1 MGVLNKN
8 QKTKLNFIDNDDT
21 DSKTAKN
28 LNELNKSGRGAK
40 KKGKVGRPKM
50 DESKKQTK
58 RPLLIQL
65 SDEQKAKL
73 EEKAKKANLS
83 MNAYIIVKLFGVD

>member
-1 MGVLNKN
+1 MGVLNK
-8 QKTKLNFIDNDDT
+8 KPKLNFIDNDDT
-21 DSKTAKN
+21 DSKAAKN

-40 KKGKVGRPKM
+40 KKGKVGRPKI
-50 DESKKQTK
+50 DESKKQAK

-83 MNAYIIVKLFGVD
+83 MNAYVIVKLFGVD

>member
-1 MGVLNKN
+1 MGILNKN
-8 QKTKLNFIDNDDT
+8 QKTKLNFIDNDDIE
-21 DSKTAKN
+21 SKAPQN

-50 DESKKQTK
+50 DESKRQTK
-58 RPLLIQL
+58 RTLLIYL

-83 MNAYIIVKLFGVD
+83 MSAYITVKLFGVD

>member
-21 DSKTAKN
+21 DNKTPQN

-40 KKGKVGRPKM
+40 KKVRLGVLKWTKVKGK
-50 DESKKQTK
+50 
-58 RPLLIQL
+58 L
-65 SDEQKAKL
+65 
-73 EEKAKKANLS
+73 
-83 MNAYIIVKLFGVD
+83 NALC

>member
-8 QKTKLNFIDNDDT
+8 QKTKLNFIDNDDIE
-21 DSKTAKN
+21 SKAPQN

-50 DESKKQTK
+50 DESKKQAK

-83 MNAYIIVKLFGVD
+83 MNAYVIVKLFGVD

>member
-1 MGVLNKN
+1 MGVLNK
-8 QKTKLNFIDNDDT
+8 KPKLNFIDNDDIE
-21 DSKTAKN
+21 SKAPQN

-50 DESKKQTK
+50 DESKKQAK

-83 MNAYIIVKLFGVD
+83 MNAYVIVKLFGVD

>member
-21 DSKTAKN
+21 DSKAAKN

-50 DESKKQTK
+50 DESKKQAK

-83 MNAYIIVKLFGVD
+83 MNAYVIVKLFGVD

>member
-8 QKTKLNFIDNDDT
+8 QKPKLNFIDNDDT
-21 DSKTAKN
+21 DSKAAKN

-50 DESKKQTK
+50 DESKRQTK
-58 RPLLIQL
+58 RTLLIYL

-83 MNAYIIVKLFGVD
+83 MSAYITVKLFGVD

>member
-8 QKTKLNFIDNDDT
+8 PKLNFIDNDDT
-21 DSKTAKN
+21 DSKAAKN

-50 DESKKQTK
+50 DESKKQAK

-73 EEKAKKANLS
+73 EEKAKRQI
-83 MNAYIIVKLFGVD
+83 YR

>member
-1 MGVLNKN
+1 MGVLNK
-8 QKTKLNFIDNDDT
+8 KPKLNFIDNDDT
-21 DSKTAKN
+21 DSKAAKN

-40 KKGKVGRPKM
+40 KEGKVGRPKM
-50 DESKKQTK
+50 DESKKQAK

-83 MNAYIIVKLFGVD
+83 MNAYVIVKLFGVD

>member
-1 MGVLNKN
+1 MGVLNK
-8 QKTKLNFIDNDDT
+8 KPKLNFIDNDDT

-40 KKGKVGRPKM
+40 KKGKVGRPKI
-50 DESKKQTK
+50 DESKKQAK
-58 RPLLIQL
+58 RHLLIQL

-83 MNAYIIVKLFGVD
+83 MNAYVIVKLFGVD

>member
-8 QKTKLNFIDNDDT
+8 QKPKLNFIDNDDT
-21 DSKTAKN
+21 DSKAAKN

-50 DESKKQTK
+50 DESKKQAK

-83 MNAYIIVKLFGVD
+83 MNAYVIVKLFGVD

>member
-1 MGVLNKN
+1 MGILNKN
-8 QKTKLNFIDNDDT
+8 QKTKLNFIDNDDIE
-21 DSKTAKN
+21 SKAPQN

-40 KKGKVGRPKM
+40 KKGKGGRPKM
-50 DESKKQTK
+50 DESKRQTK
-58 RPLLIQL
+58 RTLLIYL

-83 MNAYIIVKLFGVD
+83 MSAYIIVKLFGVD

>member
-1 MGVLNKN
+1 MGVLNK
-8 QKTKLNFIDNDDT
+8 KPKLNFIDNDDT
-21 DSKTAKN
+21 DSKVAKS

-50 DESKKQTK
+50 DESKKQVK

-83 MNAYIIVKLFGVD
+83 MNAYVIVKLFGVD

>member
-1 MGVLNKN
+1 MGVLNK
-8 QKTKLNFIDNDDT
+8 KPKLNFIDNDDT
-21 DSKTAKN
+21 DSKAAKN

-50 DESKKQTK
+50 DESKKQAK

-65 SDEQKAKL
+65 SDEQKTKL

-83 MNAYIIVKLFGVD
+83 MSAYIIVKLFGVD

>member
-1 MGVLNKN
+1 MGVLNK
-8 QKTKLNFIDNDDT
+8 KPKLNFIDNDDT
-21 DSKTAKN
+21 DSKAAKN

-50 DESKKQTK
+50 DESKKQAK

-65 SDEQKAKL
+65 SDEQKTKL

-83 MNAYIIVKLFGVD
+83 MNAYVIVKLFGVD

>member
-1 MGVLNKN
+1 MGVLNEKS
-8 QKTKLNFIDNDDT
+8 KLNFIDNDDT
-21 DSKTAKN
+21 DSKVAKS

-50 DESKKQTK
+50 DESKKQAK

-83 MNAYIIVKLFGVD
+83 MNAYVIVKLFGVD

>member
-1 MGVLNKN
+1 MGVLNK
-8 QKTKLNFIDNDDT
+8 KPKLNFIDNDDT
-21 DSKTAKN
+21 DSKAAKN

-50 DESKKQTK
+50 DESKKQVK

-83 MNAYIIVKLFGVD
+83 MNAYVIVKLFGVD

>member
-1 MGVLNKN
+1 MGVLNK
-8 QKTKLNFIDNDDT
+8 KPKLNFIDNDDT
-21 DSKTAKN
+21 DNKAPQN

-50 DESKKQTK
+50 DESKKQAK

-83 MNAYIIVKLFGVD
+83 MNAYVIVKLFGVD

>member
-8 QKTKLNFIDNDDT
+8 QKTNLNFIDNDDT
-21 DSKTAKN
+21 DSKAAKN

-83 MNAYIIVKLFGVD
+83 MNAYVIVKLFGVD

>member
-1 MGVLNKN
+1 MGVLNK
-8 QKTKLNFIDNDDT
+8 KPKLNFIDNDDT
-21 DSKTAKN
+21 DSKAAKN

-50 DESKKQTK
+50 DESKKQAK

-83 MNAYIIVKLFGVD
+83 MNAYVIVKLFGVD

>member
-8 QKTKLNFIDNDDT
+8 KKPKLNFIDNDDT
-21 DSKTAKN
+21 DSKAAKN

-50 DESKKQTK
+50 DESKKQAK

-83 MNAYIIVKLFGVD
+83 MNAYVIVKLFGVD